1 MTLGSLVRPGS
12 VVLLAA
18 LAFGAPATALAGDAK
33 TYTDDKCLAQ
43 CDADAD
49 KCMRDAGKDASKAR
63 ACDATYDECQR
74 KCT

>member
-12 VVLLAA
+12 FVLLAA
-18 LAFGAPATALAGDAK
+18 LALGSPATVLAADAK
-33 TYTDDKCLAQ
+33 PYADDKCLAQ

-63 ACDATYDECQR
+63 ECDSS
-74 KCT
+74 